1 MIFSYAISFF
11 CLQPKK
17 FNEKKIKKKDL
28 IHPRS
33 RKADQVNR
41 AKLRK
46 QKLEG
51 AHDKLMLRKN
61 ATGKRSKFFVFFFL
75 SSLILVL
82 RLSWFQEILKGS
94 ETGPTMEDMEE
105 WIKMYYSYSYMT
117 VIYFIVGTLID
128 LMMK

>member
-1 MIFSYAISFF
+1 MKPAPPCPFINDDPFSFSFPF
-11 CLQPKK
+11 QPKK

-51 AHDKLMLRKN
+51 AHEKLMLRKN
-61 ATGKRSKFFVFFFL
+61 ATG
-75 SSLILVL
+75 
-82 RLSWFQEILKGS
+82 
-94 ETGPTMEDMEE
+94 M
-105 WIKMYYSYSYMT
+105 
-117 VIYFIVGTLID
+117 
-128 LMMK
+128 

>member
-1 MIFSYAISFF
+1 MLIYHIIIFVFKI
-11 CLQPKK
+11 QPKK

-51 AHDKLMLRKN
+51 AHDKLMIRKN
-61 ATGKRSKFFVFFFL
+61 ATGKKRKVFSIIRFNF
-75 SSLILVL
+75 LVL
-82 RLSWFQEILKGS
+82 RLSWFQEILKES
-94 ETGPTMEDMEE
+94 ETGPTMEDMNE
-105 WIKMYYSYSYMT
+105 WIKM
-117 VIYFIVGTLID
+117 
-128 LMMK
+128 